1 MISASCISDTYLV
14 DPHLL
19 RTFVTVAERGSFSAA
34 AAELGYTQSAVSQ
47 HIAVLESDLG
57 TPLLHRR
64 PVSPTPAGE
73 RLLEHAGAILLR
85 LAAARADV
93 HRAVGDPPGTLTI
106 AAAPL
111 AAVGGRLATALTAV
125 RRSLPG
131 TVVTLTV
138 CGRAEV
144 AHGVAVG
151 EYHLGLIDGVA
162 APTDPLLLVDA
173 GALRTSAV
181 AHDTL
186 VVALANDH
194 PLANRRRI
202 ALHDLVDARW
212 IDAPDVAAPLAALRA
227 ATDSDDF
234 RPALTY
240 TGTDLTTLLDLVTAG
255 HGLAVLPASL
265 APTVTTVPLTTPRL
279 QHRIDLLHGHLP
291 GTAADALAAALAG

>member
-1 MISASCISDTYLV
+1 M

-19 RTFVTVAERGSFSAA
+19 RTFVTVAELGSFSAA
-34 AAELGYTQSAVSQ
+34 ADQLGYTQSAVSQ
-47 HIAVLESDLG
+47 HIAALESDLG

-93 HRAVGDPPGTLTI
+93 NRAVGDPPGTLTI
-106 AAAPL
+106 AASPL
-111 AAVGGRLATALTAV
+111 AAAGGRLATALTAV
-125 RRSLPG
+125 RRSPPG

-144 AHGVAVG
+144 AHGVAAG
-151 EYHLGLIDGVA
+151 EYHLGLIDGIA

-173 GALRTSAV
+173 GSLRTSAV
-181 AHDTL
+181 THDSL

-194 PLANRRRI
+194 PLAARRRI
-202 ALHDLVDARW
+202 ALLDLVDARW

-227 ATDSDDF
+227 ATDSDGF

-240 TGTDLTTLLDLVTAG
+240 TGTDITALTDLVAAG
-255 HGLAVLPASL
+255 HGLAILPTSL
-265 APTVTTVPLTTPRL
+265 TRALGVREHAGGVVAVRLAAPRL

-291 GTAADALAAALAG
+291 GTAAAALAAALAG

>member
-1 MISASCISDTYLV
+1 MISGSTISDTYLV

-19 RTFVTVAERGSFSAA
+19 RTFVTVAEHGSFSAA

-47 HIAVLESDLG
+47 HIATLEADLG
-57 TPLLHRR
+57 TPLLYRR
-64 PVSPTPAGE
+64 PVTPTPAGD

-93 HRAVGDPPGTLTI
+93 DRAVGDPPGTLTI
-106 AAAPL
+106 AASPL
-111 AAVGGRLATALTAV
+111 AAAGGRLASALTAV
-125 RRSLPG
+125 RRSQPG

-162 APTDPLLLVDA
+162 APTDPLLLVDT
-173 GALRTSAV
+173 GTLRTSAV
-181 AHDTL
+181 AHDSL
-186 VVALANDH
+186 IVALANDH
-194 PLANRRRI
+194 PLAGRRRI
-202 ALHDLVDARW
+202 ALRDLVDARW

-227 ATDSDDF
+227 ATDSEGF

-240 TGTDLTTLLDLVTAG
+240 TGTDVATLLDLLAAG
-255 HGLAVLPASL
+255 HGLAVLPAALSP
-265 APTVTTVPLTTPRL
+265 ATAVPLSTPRL
-279 QHRIDLLHGHLP
+279 QHRIDLLHGHLH
-291 GTAADALAAALAG
+291 GTAADALAATLAN